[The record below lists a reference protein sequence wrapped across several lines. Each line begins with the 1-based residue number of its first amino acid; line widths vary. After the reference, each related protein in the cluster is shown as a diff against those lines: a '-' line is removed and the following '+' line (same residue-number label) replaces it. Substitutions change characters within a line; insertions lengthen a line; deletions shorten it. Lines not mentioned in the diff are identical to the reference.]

1 VQQQTRLRPPSSLAH
16 KKREASAAYTKSAE
30 GCAGSGR
37 CTFPASRRTCAP
49 TIALQRSSWRRRS
62 SRRAGSSGRR
72 GRAGG
77 APGQHRRLF
86 THGKATYGFDV
97 ARLLPN
103 RRFGT
108 CWTSYCRL
116 ECYKLGR
123 VAGFVDPKNGPGG
136 LGAKGGADPRGPP
149 RQRPGS
155 PHVPIA
161 DANRTPPRVWRR
173 GRALGL
179 EHGRKPPSPIQAAR
193 YLLGAQVS
201 KLASAITIPV

>member
-1 VQQQTRLRPPSSLAH
+1 VQRQTRLRPPSSLAH

-123 VAGFVDPKNGPGG
+123 VAGFVDPKNGLGDWG
-136 LGAKGGADPRGPP
+136 LRGVPI
-149 RQRPGS
+149 QGVRPGNAPAVRTFRSRMQIEPRLGCGAEAGLWAWNTGGS
-155 PHVPIA
+155 P
-161 DANRTPPRVWRR
+161 
-173 GRALGL
+173 L
-179 EHGRKPPSPIQAAR
+179 PPSKPRDIF
-193 YLLGAQVS
+193 
-201 KLASAITIPV
+201 LALR